1 MISSASG
8 CGMIPICMRQN
19 KLYLLCGIENNGKI
33 SDLGGRI
40 DEGETIRECAAREF
54 YEESVGLLLPY
65 DKLIRCKVYKRL
77 KIGYDKYYVSLI
89 IKTRYKNIEDKY
101 RELVSYVKENN
112 CKIDHNLDFKKYKIQ
127 DLYSTK
133 TYPEG
138 FFEFKE
144 LRWILLD
151 DLKEGKYPLKNRLKV
166 LLKKL

>member
-19 KLYLLCGIENNGKI
+19 KLYLLCGIENNGKV

-40 DEGETIRECAAREF
+40 NDGEKIKECAAREF
-54 YEESVGLLLPY
+54 YEESVGLLMPY
-65 DKLIRCKVYKRL
+65 DRLMQCKVYRRV
-77 KIGYDKYYVSLI
+77 KIGQEKYYISLI
-89 IKTRYKNIEDKY
+89 IKTNYKNVENKY
-101 RELVSYVKENN
+101 QELITYVKENN
-112 CKIDHNLDFKKYKIQ
+112 CKIDYNLDFRNYNIQ
-127 DLYSTK
+127 DLYNTK

-144 LRWILLD
+144 LKWIPLD
-151 DLKEGKYPLKNRLKV
+151 ELKDGTYILNNRFKI